1 MRESQRRWGARSVS
15 ERVSVLCA
23 ARHLLAERSLAL
35 ADAVSAA
42 LTRTKADTLV
52 AEVLPLLDAC
62 KFLERE
68 AEKLLRPRSLWIAGR
83 PVWLYGVMAEIH
95 REPLGHVLVIGPAN
109 FPIFLPGV
117 QVLQALAAGNAV
129 TWKPGNGGRAV
140 ALFMADALREAGLPR
155 GLLAVTEESVAA
167 AEQAMQEGIDKVVFT
182 GSATN
187 GREVLRTLSATATP
201 AVMELSGA
209 DAVIVMPSANLQR
222 VVQAVAFGLRLNGG
236 AVCMSPRRLFA
247 TATTMNVLRP
257 LLQAELALIAPAT
270 LSDNVG
276 GRLCNLLKKATEAKG
291 TVLGEVTPAAQRPVL
306 VDRATAEMEIACSDI
321 FAPVISLIEVES
333 MMHVPE
339 AHAKCSYG
347 LTAAIF
353 GDETEARAL
362 AAALRVGTVVVNDL
376 IVPTADPRL
385 PFGGRGASGFGVTR
399 GAEGLLEMTAVKT
412 IVMRRGNSGKH
423 LEPTTDADA
432 SLFEAIIRG
441 LHGRGWRQRW
451 NALKTVSK
459 GRSR

>member
-1 MRESQRRWGARSVS
+1 MD
-15 ERVSVLCA
+15 VLRH

-35 ADAVSAA
+35 ADAISPA

-68 AEKLLRPRSLWIAGR
+68 AEKLLRPRRLGIAGR
-83 PVWLYGVMAEIH
+83 PLWLHGVVAEVH
-95 REPLGHVLVIGPAN
+95 REPLGHVLVIAPEN

-129 TWKPGNGGRAV
+129 TWKPGSGGRAV
-140 ALFMADALREAGLPR
+140 ALLVADALREAGLPR
-155 GLLAVTEESVAA
+155 GLLTVTEESVTA
-167 AEQAMQEGIDKVVFT
+167 AEQVMQEGVDKVIFT
-182 GSATN
+182 GSAAN

-209 DAVIVMPSANLQR
+209 DAVIVLPSANLQH
-222 VVQAVAFGLRLNGG
+222 VVKAIAFGLRLNGG

-247 TATTMNVLRP
+247 TVSTMDALRP
-257 LLQAELALIAPAT
+257 MLQAELAVVGPSC
-270 LSDNVG
+270 LSSRTSE
-276 GRLCNLLKKATEAKG
+276 RLRHLVDKAKREGA
-291 TVLGEVTPAAQRPVL
+291 VVFGEIVSSDQRPLL
-306 VDRATAEMEIACSDI
+306 VDRATTEMEIACSDI
-321 FAPVISLIEVES
+321 FAPVVSLLEVES

-353 GDETEARAL
+353 GNETEARAL
-362 AAALRVGTVVVNDL
+362 AASLRVGTVVVNDL
-376 IVPTADPRL
+376 IVPTADPRIT
-385 PFGGRGASGFGVTR
+385 FGGRGASGYGLTR

-412 IVMRRGNSGKH
+412 VLVRCGRSEKH
-423 LEPTTDADA
+423 LEPTMDADA
-432 SLFEAIIRG
+432 SLFESMIRG

-451 NALKTVSK
+451 NALKTVTK